1 MRRTRL
7 TATIGLSAAVLALAA
22 CGSSGGGDAKSAG
35 PTKSTT
41 ASTAAATVC
50 AGIDPAGTDE
60 LAAVCKKGSIM
71 VSTDPAYPPQS
82 KLNKDTNE
90 YEGFDIDRS
99 LLGRDHRR
107 RLEWP
112 LGHVGRVDDR
122 H

>member
-90 YEGFDIDRS
+90 YEGFDIDVAKEIAKNLGVRPSGS
-99 LLGRDHRR
+99 L
-107 RLEWP
+107 P
-112 LGHVGRVDDR
+112 LGT
-122 H
+122 